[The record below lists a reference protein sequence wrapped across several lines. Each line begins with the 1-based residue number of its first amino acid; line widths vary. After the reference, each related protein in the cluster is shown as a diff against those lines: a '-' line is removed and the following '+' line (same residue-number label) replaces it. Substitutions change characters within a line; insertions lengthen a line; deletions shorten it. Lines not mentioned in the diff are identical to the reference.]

1 MRILV
6 FLVLMLVLFGGRL
19 STAQETK
26 QGQIVAKQGQIVA
39 VNESIGTI
47 TVKLRD
53 GNIES
58 YFVKDGL
65 LFNAVKIG
73 DAIRFDT
80 QAENGRLAILNVQK
94 Q

>member
-1 MRILV
+1 MRILA
-6 FLVLMLVLFGGRL
+6 FLAFLLVLFAGRL
-19 STAQETK
+19 STAQES
-26 QGQIVAKQGQIVA
+26 KQGQIVA

-65 LFNAVKIG
+65 LFNAVKVG
-73 DAIRFDT
+73 DAIRFDI
-80 QAENGRLAILNVQK
+80 QPENGRLAILNVQK